1 MGNIV
6 LLDDLTINK
15 IAAGEVIERPASAV
29 KEMLENSIDAGA
41 TNIILEIKNGGIS
54 YIRITDNGKGIAND
68 DLDMAFERHATSKI
82 RSADDLIKVK
92 SMGFRGEALAS
103 ISAISKV
110 EMISKTAEEQNGYKI
125 VVEGGK
131 ILEKTETGAP
141 VGTTIIVKDLFFN
154 TPVRYK
160 FLRKDFT
167 EAGYIED
174 AVSRIALSHPE
185 VAIKLINSGRTV
197 IQTNGSGDLKNVI
210 YSIYGKDVAN
220 SIIDVNYILDDIHI
234 YGIIGK
240 PEIARSNR
248 ANQIFFINKRYVKD
262 KTLTSAVEKAYKDLI
277 PFGKF
282 AFAVLNIEMNPSKVD
297 VNVHPAKLE
306 VRFED
311 ENTIFKAVYHAIKE
325 NITKEEV
332 NTFEKEENNFLN
344 ENKEKNNTN
353 KNNSFDINKE
363 TYNTNKNN
371 SFDINKEIDNTNKNS
386 SFDIFNKN
394 KPEENKTNN
403 NEALLQSQEV
413 LKKLQEIKE
422 KILQE
427 NSEFKVNNNFINY
440 EENNAYIKNTEEESR
455 EENNNIKNTEEESRE
470 ENNNI
475 KNIEEE
481 SREENN
487 NIKNIGE
494 ESKEENN
501 AIKNIE
507 EESKEE
513 NNAIKNIEEESKEEN
528 NNIKN
533 TEEQKIEPKGGIIE
547 DIFNSRFNNN
557 LNNFNVKEVPKEEVK
572 KEENILELD
581 NNKNQEN
588 QIKLEEEST
597 NYQNT
602 SYTPEFEDMYMKMFG
617 TKPIKE
623 EIKNDEEQKSQ
634 DNMENL
640 EDIVSNPENISIFDN
655 NTEIQKIDYKFIGIV
670 FDKYAIFEIKNEIYF
685 LDIYLAQERILYE
698 SIKNNIKENNENS
711 INSQLLLIPDVITLS
726 RKEMEIVKDNS
737 DIFKKIGFIYDD
749 FGENTIKLTEV
760 PEICADLETQELF
773 LEILSKINSVAR
785 TQKEEIEQKIIQI
798 IAENVIKKYDVLK
811 EQEEIKTLMDRLLSL
826 KNPFITESGISIAM
840 KITKY
845 DIERKFARK

>member
-262 KTLTSAVEKAYKDLI
+262 KTLTSAVEKAYKDMI

-282 AFAVLNIEMNPSKVD
+282 AFVVLNIDMNPSKVD

-344 ENKEKNNTN
+344 EKKEIYNTNKSFDINKETDNTN
-353 KNNSFDINKE
+353 KNNSFDV
-363 TYNTNKNN
+363 
-371 SFDINKEIDNTNKNS
+371 
-386 SFDIFNKN
+386 FNKY

-413 LKKLQEIKE
+413 LKKLQDIKE

-427 NSEFKVNNNFINY
+427 SSDFKVNNNFINY
-440 EENNAYIKNTEEESR
+440 EENKAYIKNIGEESKEENNNIKNTGEESTEENNDIKNIEEESR
-455 EENNNIKNTEEESRE
+455 EENNDIKNTGEESRE

-481 SREENN
+481 NKKTNN
-487 NIKNIGE
+487 E
-494 ESKEENN
+494 L
-501 AIKNIE
+501 
-507 EESKEE
+507 
-513 NNAIKNIEEESKEEN
+513 
-528 NNIKN
+528 KN

-557 LNNFNVKEVPKEEVK
+557 FNNFKVKEVPKEEVK

-623 EIKNDEEQKSQ
+623 EIKNDEEQKNQ

-670 FDKYAIFEIKNEIYF
+670 FDKYAVFEIKNEIYF

>member
-141 VGTTIIVKDLFFN
+141 IGTTIIVKDLFFN

-262 KTLTSAVEKAYKDLI
+262 KTLTSAVEKAYKDMI

-282 AFAVLNIEMNPSKVD
+282 AFVVLNIDMNPSKVD

-332 NTFEKEENNFLN
+332 NIFEKAENIELN
-344 ENKEKNNTN
+344 SKETIIPQDSKSNVLFNNTESLISQNSKNNILFDNAEPAISQENKINTLFNNVKPVITEDDKN
-353 KNNSFDINKE
+353 IGNKE
-363 TYNTNKNN
+363 NVTEKQFITE
-371 SFDINKEIDNTNKNS
+371 SVRI
-386 SFDIFNKN
+386 
-394 KPEENKTNN
+394 ENKSN
-403 NEALLQSQEV
+403 NESKIIENETILRSQEV
-413 LKKLQEIKE
+413 LKKLQEMKEKMLKENELISQEIDGKPLQENQLISQEIEEKILPENQPIPQEIKE
-422 KILQE
+422 KDLLENQPISQEIKEKSLQE
-427 NSEFKVNNNFINY
+427 NQPISKEIEEKLPIEKEQVQY
-440 EENNAYIKNTEEESR
+440 ETKEELQKQTDEKS
-455 EENNNIKNTEEESRE
+455 NNISKF
-470 ENNNI
+470 ENIDN
-475 KNIEEE
+475 K
-481 SREENN
+481 ENV
-487 NIKNIGE
+487 
-494 ESKEENN
+494 
-501 AIKNIE
+501 
-507 EESKEE
+507 
-513 NNAIKNIEEESKEEN
+513 
-528 NNIKN
+528 
-533 TEEQKIEPKGGIIE
+533 GIIE
-547 DIFNSRFNNN
+547 DIFNSR
-557 LNNFNVKEVPKEEVK
+557 LD
-572 KEENILELD
+572 EEN
-581 NNKNQEN
+581 
-588 QIKLEEEST
+588 T
-597 NYQNT
+597 NYNGT
-602 SYTPEFEDMYMKMFG
+602 NYSKDFEDMYMKMFG

-623 EIKNDEEQKSQ
+623 ETQDSEMAKKQNESEELNDII
-634 DNMENL
+634 NNTEN
-640 EDIVSNPENISIFDN
+640 VSIFDGN
-655 NTEIQKIDYKFIGIV
+655 PETQKIDYKFIGIV
-670 FDKYAIFEIKNEIYF
+670 FDKYVIFEMKNEIYF
-685 LDIYLAQERILYE
+685 LDIYLAQERILYK
-698 SIKNNIKENNENS
+698 SIKDNISDKNT

-726 RKEMEIVKDNS
+726 RKEMEIVKDNT
-737 DIFKKIGFIYDD
+737 DIFKKIGFIYDE

-760 PEICADLETQELF
+760 PEICADLETQDLF
-773 LEILSKINSVAR
+773 LEILSKINSIAR
-785 TQKEEIEQKIIQI
+785 TQKTEIEEKIIQI
-798 IAENVIKKYDVLK
+798 IAENVIKNYEVLK
-811 EQEEIKTLMDRLLSL
+811 DDDEIKTLIDRILSL
-826 KNPFITESGISIAM
+826 KNPFTTESGESIAM

>member
-82 RSADDLIKVK
+82 RTADDLTKVK

-110 EMISKTAEEQNGYKI
+110 EMISKTVDEPNGYKI

-311 ENTIFKAVYHAIKE
+311 ENIIFKAVYHAIKE

-344 ENKEKNNTN
+344 ENKEK
-353 KNNSFDINKE
+353 
-363 TYNTNKNN
+363 
-371 SFDINKEIDNTNKNS
+371 
-386 SFDIFNKN
+386 
-394 KPEENKTNN
+394 
-403 NEALLQSQEV
+403 
-413 LKKLQEIKE
+413 
-422 KILQE
+422 
-427 NSEFKVNNNFINY
+427 
-440 EENNAYIKNTEEESR
+440 
-455 EENNNIKNTEEESRE
+455 
-470 ENNNI
+470 
-475 KNIEEE
+475 
-481 SREENN
+481 
-487 NIKNIGE
+487 
-494 ESKEENN
+494 
-501 AIKNIE
+501 
-507 EESKEE
+507 
-513 NNAIKNIEEESKEEN
+513 
-528 NNIKN
+528 
-533 TEEQKIEPKGGIIE
+533 
-547 DIFNSRFNNN
+547 
-557 LNNFNVKEVPKEEVK
+557 
-572 KEENILELD
+572 
-581 NNKNQEN
+581 
-588 QIKLEEEST
+588 
-597 NYQNT
+597 
-602 SYTPEFEDMYMKMFG
+602 
-617 TKPIKE
+617 
-623 EIKNDEEQKSQ
+623 
-634 DNMENL
+634 
-640 EDIVSNPENISIFDN
+640 
-655 NTEIQKIDYKFIGIV
+655 
-670 FDKYAIFEIKNEIYF
+670 
-685 LDIYLAQERILYE
+685 
-698 SIKNNIKENNENS
+698 
-711 INSQLLLIPDVITLS
+711 
-726 RKEMEIVKDNS
+726 
-737 DIFKKIGFIYDD
+737 
-749 FGENTIKLTEV
+749 
-760 PEICADLETQELF
+760 
-773 LEILSKINSVAR
+773 
-785 TQKEEIEQKIIQI
+785 IIQI
-798 IAENVIKKYDVLK
+798 KIIALI
-811 EQEEIKTLMDRLLSL
+811 
-826 KNPFITESGISIAM
+826 
-840 KITKY
+840 
-845 DIERKFARK
+845 

>member
-82 RSADDLIKVK
+82 RTADDLTKVK

-110 EMISKTAEEQNGYKI
+110 EMISKTVDEPNGYKI

-174 AVSRIALSHPE
+174 AVSRVALSHPE

-210 YSIYGKDVAN
+210 YSIYGKDIAN
-220 SIIDVNYILDDIHI
+220 SIIDVNYTLDDIHI
-234 YGIIGK
+234 FGVIGK

-311 ENTIFKAVYHAIKE
+311 ENIIFKAVYHAIKE

-371 SFDINKEIDNTNKNS
+371 SFDINKEMDNTNKNS

-427 NSEFKVNNNFINY
+427 NSDFKVDNNFINY
-440 EENNAYIKNTEEESR
+440 EENNAYIKNIGEESK
-455 EENNNIKNTEEESRE
+455 EENNA
-470 ENNNI
+470 I
-475 KNIEEE
+475 KNIE
-481 SREENN
+481 
-487 NIKNIGE
+487 E

-623 EIKNDEEQKSQ
+623 EIKNDEEQKNQ

>member
-262 KTLTSAVEKAYKDLI
+262 KTLTSAVEKAYKDMI

-282 AFAVLNIEMNPSKVD
+282 AFVVLNIDMNPSKVD

-344 ENKEKNNTN
+344 EKKEIYNTNKSFDINKETDNTN
-353 KNNSFDINKE
+353 KNNSFDV
-363 TYNTNKNN
+363 
-371 SFDINKEIDNTNKNS
+371 
-386 SFDIFNKN
+386 FNKY

-413 LKKLQEIKE
+413 LKKLQDIKE

-427 NSEFKVNNNFINY
+427 SSDFKANNNFINY
-440 EENNAYIKNTEEESR
+440 EENKAYIKNIGEESKEENNNIKNTGEESTEENNDIKNIEEESR
-455 EENNNIKNTEEESRE
+455 EENNDIKNTGEESRE

-481 SREENN
+481 NKKTNN
-487 NIKNIGE
+487 E
-494 ESKEENN
+494 L
-501 AIKNIE
+501 
-507 EESKEE
+507 
-513 NNAIKNIEEESKEEN
+513 
-528 NNIKN
+528 KN

-557 LNNFNVKEVPKEEVK
+557 FNNFKVKEVPKEEVK

-623 EIKNDEEQKSQ
+623 EIKNDEEQKNQ

-670 FDKYAIFEIKNEIYF
+670 FDKYAVFEIKNEIYF

>member
-141 VGTTIIVKDLFFN
+141 IGTTIIVKDLFFN

-262 KTLTSAVEKAYKDLI
+262 KTLTSAVEKAYKDMI

-282 AFAVLNIEMNPSKVD
+282 AFVVLNIDMNPSKVD

-332 NTFEKEENNFLN
+332 NIFEKAENIELN
-344 ENKEKNNTN
+344 SKETIIPQNSKNNILFDNAEPAISQENKINTLFNNVKPVITEDDKN
-353 KNNSFDINKE
+353 IGNKE
-363 TYNTNKNN
+363 NVTEKQFITE
-371 SFDINKEIDNTNKNS
+371 SVRI
-386 SFDIFNKN
+386 
-394 KPEENKTNN
+394 ENKSN
-403 NEALLQSQEV
+403 NESKIIENETILRSQEV
-413 LKKLQEIKE
+413 LKKLQEMKEKMLKENELISQEIDGKPLQENQLISQEIEEKILPENQPIPQEIKE
-422 KILQE
+422 KDLLENQPISQEIKEKSLQE
-427 NSEFKVNNNFINY
+427 NQPISKEIEEKLPIEKEQVQY
-440 EENNAYIKNTEEESR
+440 ETKEELQKQTDEKS
-455 EENNNIKNTEEESRE
+455 NNISKF
-470 ENNNI
+470 ENIDN
-475 KNIEEE
+475 K
-481 SREENN
+481 ENV
-487 NIKNIGE
+487 
-494 ESKEENN
+494 
-501 AIKNIE
+501 
-507 EESKEE
+507 
-513 NNAIKNIEEESKEEN
+513 
-528 NNIKN
+528 
-533 TEEQKIEPKGGIIE
+533 GIIE
-547 DIFNSRFNNN
+547 DIFNSR
-557 LNNFNVKEVPKEEVK
+557 LD
-572 KEENILELD
+572 EEN
-581 NNKNQEN
+581 
-588 QIKLEEEST
+588 T
-597 NYQNT
+597 NYNGT
-602 SYTPEFEDMYMKMFG
+602 NYSKDFEDMYMKMFG

-623 EIKNDEEQKSQ
+623 ETQDSEMAKKQNESEELNDII
-634 DNMENL
+634 NNTEN
-640 EDIVSNPENISIFDN
+640 VSIFDGN
-655 NTEIQKIDYKFIGIV
+655 PETQKIDYKFIGIV
-670 FDKYAIFEIKNEIYF
+670 FDKYVIFEMKNEIYF
-685 LDIYLAQERILYE
+685 LDIYLAQERILYK
-698 SIKNNIKENNENS
+698 SIKDNISDKNT

-726 RKEMEIVKDNS
+726 RKEMEIVKDNT
-737 DIFKKIGFIYDD
+737 DIFKKIGFIYDE

-760 PEICADLETQELF
+760 PEICADLETQDLF
-773 LEILSKINSVAR
+773 LEILSKINSIAR
-785 TQKEEIEQKIIQI
+785 TQKTEIEEKIIQI
-798 IAENVIKKYDVLK
+798 IAENVIKNYEVLK
-811 EQEEIKTLMDRLLSL
+811 DDDEIKTLIDRILSL
-826 KNPFITESGISIAM
+826 KNPFTTENGESIAM

>member
-82 RSADDLIKVK
+82 RTADDLTKVK

-110 EMISKTAEEQNGYKI
+110 EMISKTVDEPNGYKI

-174 AVSRIALSHPE
+174 AVSRVALSHPE

-210 YSIYGKDVAN
+210 YSIYGKDIAN
-220 SIIDVNYILDDIHI
+220 SIIDVNYTLDDIHI
-234 YGIIGK
+234 FGVIGK

-311 ENTIFKAVYHAIKE
+311 ENIIFKAVYHAIKE

-363 TYNTNKNN
+363 TDNTNKNN

-455 EENNNIKNTEEESRE
+455 EENNNIKNTED
-470 ENNNI
+470 ENKKINN
-475 KNIEEE
+475 EL
-481 SREENN
+481 
-487 NIKNIGE
+487 
-494 ESKEENN
+494 
-501 AIKNIE
+501 
-507 EESKEE
+507 
-513 NNAIKNIEEESKEEN
+513 
-528 NNIKN
+528 KN

-557 LNNFNVKEVPKEEVK
+557 LNNFNVKEVPKKKKK

-623 EIKNDEEQKSQ
+623 EIKNDEEQKNQ

-640 EDIVSNPENISIFDN
+640 EDVVSNPENISIFDN

-811 EQEEIKTLMDRLLSL
+811 EQEERKTLMDRLLSL
-826 KNPFITESGISIAM
+826 KNPFVTESGISIAM

>member
-262 KTLTSAVEKAYKDLI
+262 KTLTSAVEKAYKDMI

-282 AFAVLNIEMNPSKVD
+282 AFVVLNIDMNPSKVD

-363 TYNTNKNN
+363 TNNTNKNN
-371 SFDINKEIDNTNKNS
+371 SFDV
-386 SFDIFNKN
+386 FNKY

-413 LKKLQEIKE
+413 LKKLQDIKE

-427 NSEFKVNNNFINY
+427 SSDFKANNNFINY
-440 EENNAYIKNTEEESR
+440 EENKVYIKNIGEESKEENNNIKNTGEESTEENNDIKNIEEESR
-455 EENNNIKNTEEESRE
+455 EENNDIKNTGEESRE

-481 SREENN
+481 NKKTNN
-487 NIKNIGE
+487 E
-494 ESKEENN
+494 L
-501 AIKNIE
+501 
-507 EESKEE
+507 
-513 NNAIKNIEEESKEEN
+513 
-528 NNIKN
+528 KN

-557 LNNFNVKEVPKEEVK
+557 FNNFKVKEVPKEEGK

-581 NNKNQEN
+581 NNKKQEN

-623 EIKNDEEQKSQ
+623 EIKNDEEQKNQ
-634 DNMENL
+634 DNIENL

-773 LEILSKINSVAR
+773 LEILSKINYVAR

>member
-82 RSADDLIKVK
+82 RTADDLTKVK

-110 EMISKTAEEQNGYKI
+110 EMISKTVDEPNGYKI

-174 AVSRIALSHPE
+174 AVSRVALSHPE

-210 YSIYGKDVAN
+210 YSIYGKDIAN
-220 SIIDVNYILDDIHI
+220 SIIDVNYTLDDIHI
-234 YGIIGK
+234 FGVIGK

-311 ENTIFKAVYHAIKE
+311 ENIIFKAVYHAIKE

-440 EENNAYIKNTEEESR
+440 EENNAYIKN
-455 EENNNIKNTEEESRE
+455 
-470 ENNNI
+470 
-475 KNIEEE
+475 
-481 SREENN
+481 
-487 NIKNIGE
+487 IG
-494 ESKEENN
+494 
-501 AIKNIE
+501 

-623 EIKNDEEQKSQ
+623 EIKNDEEQKNQ

-640 EDIVSNPENISIFDN
+640 EDVVSNPENISIFDN

>member
-110 EMISKTAEEQNGYKI
+110 EMISKTVEEQNGYKI

-174 AVSRIALSHPE
+174 AVSRVALSHPE

-234 YGIIGK
+234 YGVIGK

-262 KTLTSAVEKAYKDLI
+262 KTLTSAVEKADKDMI

-282 AFAVLNIEMNPSKVD
+282 AFAVLNIDMNPSKVD

-332 NTFEKEENNFLN
+332 NVFEKAENIELN
-344 ENKEKNNTN
+344 SKETIIPQDSKSNVLFNNTESLISQNSKNNITEKQFITESVRIENK
-353 KNNSFDINKE
+353 S
-363 TYNTNKNN
+363 
-371 SFDINKEIDNTNKNS
+371 
-386 SFDIFNKN
+386 
-394 KPEENKTNN
+394 N
-403 NEALLQSQEV
+403 NESKIIENETILRSQEV
-413 LKKLQEIKE
+413 LKKLQEMKE
-422 KILQE
+422 KMLKENELISQEIDGKPLQE
-427 NSEFKVNNNFINY
+427 NQPISKELEEKLPIEKEQVQY
-440 EENNAYIKNTEEESR
+440 ETKEELQKQTDEKS
-455 EENNNIKNTEEESRE
+455 NNISKF
-470 ENNNI
+470 ENIDN
-475 KNIEEE
+475 K
-481 SREENN
+481 ENV
-487 NIKNIGE
+487 
-494 ESKEENN
+494 
-501 AIKNIE
+501 
-507 EESKEE
+507 
-513 NNAIKNIEEESKEEN
+513 
-528 NNIKN
+528 
-533 TEEQKIEPKGGIIE
+533 GIIE
-547 DIFNSRFNNN
+547 DIFNSR
-557 LNNFNVKEVPKEEVK
+557 
-572 KEENILELD
+572 LD
-581 NNKNQEN
+581 
-588 QIKLEEEST
+588 EEST
-597 NYQNT
+597 NYNGT
-602 SYTPEFEDMYMKMFG
+602 NYSKDFEDMYMKMFG

-623 EIKNDEEQKSQ
+623 ETQDSEMAKKQNESEELNDII
-634 DNMENL
+634 NNIEN
-640 EDIVSNPENISIFDN
+640 VSIFDGN
-655 NTEIQKIDYKFIGIV
+655 PETQKIDYKFIGIV
-670 FDKYAIFEIKNEIYF
+670 FDKYVIFEMKNEIYF
-685 LDIYLAQERILYE
+685 LDIYLAQERILYK
-698 SIKNNIKENNENS
+698 SIKDNISDKNT

-726 RKEMEIVKDNS
+726 RKEMEIVKDNT
-737 DIFKKIGFIYDD
+737 DIFKKIGFIYDE

-760 PEICADLETQELF
+760 PEICADLETQDLF
-773 LEILSKINSVAR
+773 LEILSKINSIAR
-785 TQKEEIEQKIIQI
+785 TQKTEIEKKIIQI
-798 IAENVIKKYDVLK
+798 IAENVIKNYEVLK
-811 EQEEIKTLMDRLLSL
+811 DDEEIKTLIDRILSL
-826 KNPFITESGISIAM
+826 KNPFTTESGVSIAM

>member
-82 RSADDLIKVK
+82 RTADDLTKVK

-110 EMISKTAEEQNGYKI
+110 EMISKTVDEPNGYKI

-174 AVSRIALSHPE
+174 AVSRVALSHPE

-210 YSIYGKDVAN
+210 YSIYGKDIAN
-220 SIIDVNYILDDIHI
+220 SIIDVNYTLDDIHI
-234 YGIIGK
+234 FGVIGK

-311 ENTIFKAVYHAIKE
+311 ENIIFKAVYHAIKE

-475 KNIEEE
+475 KNTEEE

-487 NIKNIGE
+487 NIKNTE
-494 ESKEENN
+494 DENKK
-501 AIKNIE
+501 I
-507 EESKEE
+507 
-513 NNAIKNIEEESKEEN
+513 NNEL
-528 NNIKN
+528 KN

-623 EIKNDEEQKSQ
+623 EIKNDEEQKNQ

-640 EDIVSNPENISIFDN
+640 EDVVSNPENISIFDN

-698 SIKNNIKENNENS
+698 SIKNNLKENNENS

-826 KNPFITESGISIAM
+826 KNPFVTESGISIAM

>member
-82 RSADDLIKVK
+82 RTADDLTKVK

-110 EMISKTAEEQNGYKI
+110 EMISKTVDEPNGYKI

-174 AVSRIALSHPE
+174 AVSRVALSHPE

-210 YSIYGKDVAN
+210 YSIYGKDIAN
-220 SIIDVNYILDDIHI
+220 SIIDVNYTLDDIHI
-234 YGIIGK
+234 FGVIGK

-363 TYNTNKNN
+363 TDNTNKNN

-394 KPEENKTNN
+394 KPKENKTNN

-427 NSEFKVNNNFINY
+427 SSDFKVDNNFINY
-440 EENNAYIKNTEEESR
+440 EENNAYIKN
-455 EENNNIKNTEEESRE
+455 
-470 ENNNI
+470 
-475 KNIEEE
+475 
-481 SREENN
+481 
-487 NIKNIGE
+487 IG
-494 ESKEENN
+494 
-501 AIKNIE
+501 

-533 TEEQKIEPKGGIIE
+533 TEEQKIEHKGGIIE

-572 KEENILELD
+572 KEEDILEID
-581 NNKNQEN
+581 NNKN

-623 EIKNDEEQKSQ
+623 EIKNDEEQKNQ

-640 EDIVSNPENISIFDN
+640 EDVVSNPENISIFDN

>member
-1 MGNIV
+1 M
-6 LLDDLTINK
+6 
-15 IAAGEVIERPASAV
+15 
-29 KEMLENSIDAGA
+29 ENSIDAGA

-82 RSADDLIKVK
+82 RTADDLTKVK

-110 EMISKTAEEQNGYKI
+110 EMISKTVDEPNGYKI

-174 AVSRIALSHPE
+174 AVSRVALSHPE

-210 YSIYGKDVAN
+210 YSIYGKDIAN
-220 SIIDVNYILDDIHI
+220 SIIDVNYTLDDIHI
-234 YGIIGK
+234 FGVIGK

-363 TYNTNKNN
+363 TDNTNKNN

-394 KPEENKTNN
+394 KPKENKTNN

-427 NSEFKVNNNFINY
+427 SSDFKVDNNFINY
-440 EENNAYIKNTEEESR
+440 EENNAY
-455 EENNNIKNTEEESRE
+455 
-470 ENNNI
+470 
-475 KNIEEE
+475 
-481 SREENN
+481 
-487 NIKNIGE
+487 
-494 ESKEENN
+494 
-501 AIKNIE
+501 IKNIE

-513 NNAIKNIEEESKEEN
+513 NNAIKNIEEESREEN
-528 NNIKN
+528 NNIKNTEDENKKINNELKN

-572 KEENILELD
+572 KEEDILEID
-581 NNKNQEN
+581 NNKN

-623 EIKNDEEQKSQ
+623 EIKNDEEQKNQ

-640 EDIVSNPENISIFDN
+640 EDVVSNPENISIFDN

>member
-82 RSADDLIKVK
+82 RTADDLTKVK

-110 EMISKTAEEQNGYKI
+110 EMISKTVDEPNGYKI

-174 AVSRIALSHPE
+174 AVSRVALSHPE

-210 YSIYGKDVAN
+210 YSIYGKDIAN
-220 SIIDVNYILDDIHI
+220 SIIDVNYTLDDIHI
-234 YGIIGK
+234 FGVIGK

-363 TYNTNKNN
+363 TDNTNKNN

-475 KNIEEE
+475 KNTED
-481 SREENN
+481 ENKKIN
-487 NIKNIGE
+487 NE
-494 ESKEENN
+494 L
-501 AIKNIE
+501 
-507 EESKEE
+507 
-513 NNAIKNIEEESKEEN
+513 
-528 NNIKN
+528 KN

-623 EIKNDEEQKSQ
+623 EIKNDEEQKNQ

-640 EDIVSNPENISIFDN
+640 EDVVSNPENISIFDN

>member
-110 EMISKTAEEQNGYKI
+110 EMISKTVEEQNGYKI

-174 AVSRIALSHPE
+174 AVSRVALSHPE

-234 YGIIGK
+234 YGVIGK

-262 KTLTSAVEKAYKDLI
+262 KTLTSAVEKAYKDMI

-282 AFAVLNIEMNPSKVD
+282 AFAVLNIDMNPSKVD

-332 NTFEKEENNFLN
+332 NVFEKAENIELN
-344 ENKEKNNTN
+344 SKETIIPQDSKSNVLFNNTESLISQNSKNNITEKQFITESVRIENK
-353 KNNSFDINKE
+353 S
-363 TYNTNKNN
+363 
-371 SFDINKEIDNTNKNS
+371 
-386 SFDIFNKN
+386 
-394 KPEENKTNN
+394 N
-403 NEALLQSQEV
+403 NESKIIENETILRSQEV
-413 LKKLQEIKE
+413 LKKLQEMKE
-422 KILQE
+422 KMLKENELISQEIDGKPLQE
-427 NSEFKVNNNFINY
+427 NQPISKELEEKLPIEKEQVQY
-440 EENNAYIKNTEEESR
+440 ETKEELQKQTDEKS
-455 EENNNIKNTEEESRE
+455 NNISKF
-470 ENNNI
+470 ENIDN
-475 KNIEEE
+475 K
-481 SREENN
+481 ENV
-487 NIKNIGE
+487 
-494 ESKEENN
+494 
-501 AIKNIE
+501 
-507 EESKEE
+507 
-513 NNAIKNIEEESKEEN
+513 
-528 NNIKN
+528 
-533 TEEQKIEPKGGIIE
+533 GIIE
-547 DIFNSRFNNN
+547 DIFNSR
-557 LNNFNVKEVPKEEVK
+557 
-572 KEENILELD
+572 LD
-581 NNKNQEN
+581 
-588 QIKLEEEST
+588 EEST
-597 NYQNT
+597 NYNGT
-602 SYTPEFEDMYMKMFG
+602 NYSKDFEDMYMKMFG

-623 EIKNDEEQKSQ
+623 ETQDSEMAKKQNESEELNDII
-634 DNMENL
+634 NNIEN
-640 EDIVSNPENISIFDN
+640 VSIFDGN
-655 NTEIQKIDYKFIGIV
+655 PETQKIDYKFIGIV
-670 FDKYAIFEIKNEIYF
+670 FDKYVIFEMKNEIYF
-685 LDIYLAQERILYE
+685 LDIYLAQERILYK
-698 SIKNNIKENNENS
+698 SIKDNISDKNT

-726 RKEMEIVKDNS
+726 RKEMEIVKDNT
-737 DIFKKIGFIYDD
+737 DIFKKIGFIYDE

-760 PEICADLETQELF
+760 PEICADLETQDLF
-773 LEILSKINSVAR
+773 LEILSKINSIAR
-785 TQKEEIEQKIIQI
+785 TQKTEIEKKIIQI
-798 IAENVIKKYDVLK
+798 IAENVIKNYEVLK
-811 EQEEIKTLMDRLLSL
+811 DDEEIKTLIDRILSL
-826 KNPFITESGISIAM
+826 KNPFTTESGVSIAM

>member
-82 RSADDLIKVK
+82 RTADDLTKVK

-110 EMISKTAEEQNGYKI
+110 EMISKTVDEPNGYKI

-174 AVSRIALSHPE
+174 AVSRVALSHPE

-210 YSIYGKDVAN
+210 YSIYGKDIAN
-220 SIIDVNYILDDIHI
+220 SIIDVNYTLDDIHI
-234 YGIIGK
+234 FGVIGK

-311 ENTIFKAVYHAIKE
+311 ENIIFKAVYHAIKE

-475 KNIEEE
+475 KNTED
-481 SREENN
+481 ENKKIN
-487 NIKNIGE
+487 NE
-494 ESKEENN
+494 L
-501 AIKNIE
+501 
-507 EESKEE
+507 
-513 NNAIKNIEEESKEEN
+513 
-528 NNIKN
+528 KN

-623 EIKNDEEQKSQ
+623 EIKNDEEQKNQ

-640 EDIVSNPENISIFDN
+640 EDVVSNPENISIFDN

>member
-82 RSADDLIKVK
+82 RTADDLTKVK

-110 EMISKTAEEQNGYKI
+110 EMISKTVDEPNGYKI

-174 AVSRIALSHPE
+174 AVSRVALSHPE

-210 YSIYGKDVAN
+210 YSIYGKDIAN
-220 SIIDVNYILDDIHI
+220 SIIDVNYTLDDIHI
-234 YGIIGK
+234 FGVIGK

-282 AFAVLNIEMNPSKVD
+282 AFVVLNIDMNPSKVD

-311 ENTIFKAVYHAIKE
+311 ENIIFKAVYHAIKE

-353 KNNSFDINKE
+353 NSFDINKE
-363 TYNTNKNN
+363 TYNTNKNS
-371 SFDINKEIDNTNKNS
+371 SFDINKETYNTNKNS

-413 LKKLQEIKE
+413 LKKLQDIKE

-427 NSEFKVNNNFINY
+427 NSDFKVNNNFINY
-440 EENNAYIKNTEEESR
+440 EENNSDIKNT
-455 EENNNIKNTEEESRE
+455 
-470 ENNNI
+470 
-475 KNIEEE
+475 EEE

-501 AIKNIE
+501 NIKNIGEESREENKNIKNIE
-507 EESKEE
+507 EENKKT
-513 NNAIKNIEEESKEEN
+513 NNEL
-528 NNIKN
+528 KN

-572 KEENILELD
+572 KEEDILEID
-581 NNKNQEN
+581 NNKN

-623 EIKNDEEQKSQ
+623 EIKNDEEQKNQ

-640 EDIVSNPENISIFDN
+640 EDVVSNPENISIFDN

>member
-82 RSADDLIKVK
+82 RTADDLTKVK

-110 EMISKTAEEQNGYKI
+110 EMISKTVDEPNGYKI

-174 AVSRIALSHPE
+174 AVSRVALSHPE

-210 YSIYGKDVAN
+210 YSIYGKDIAN
-220 SIIDVNYILDDIHI
+220 SIIDVNYTLDDIHI
-234 YGIIGK
+234 FGVIGK

-363 TYNTNKNN
+363 TDNTNKNN

-394 KPEENKTNN
+394 KPKENKTNN

-623 EIKNDEEQKSQ
+623 EIKNDEEQKNQ

>member
-82 RSADDLIKVK
+82 RTADDLTKVK

-110 EMISKTAEEQNGYKI
+110 EMISKTVDEPNGYKI

-174 AVSRIALSHPE
+174 AVSRVALSHPE

-210 YSIYGKDVAN
+210 YSIYGKDIAN
-220 SIIDVNYILDDIHI
+220 SIIDVNYTLDDIHI
-234 YGIIGK
+234 FGVIGK

-311 ENTIFKAVYHAIKE
+311 ENIIFKAVYHAIKE

-475 KNIEEE
+475 KNTEEE

-487 NIKNIGE
+487 NIKNTE
-494 ESKEENN
+494 DENKK
-501 AIKNIE
+501 I
-507 EESKEE
+507 
-513 NNAIKNIEEESKEEN
+513 NNEL
-528 NNIKN
+528 KN

-623 EIKNDEEQKSQ
+623 EIKNDEEQKNQ

-640 EDIVSNPENISIFDN
+640 EDVVSNPENISIFDN

-826 KNPFITESGISIAM
+826 KNPFVTESGISIAM

>member
-82 RSADDLIKVK
+82 RTADDLTKVK

-110 EMISKTAEEQNGYKI
+110 EMISKTVDEPNGYKI

-174 AVSRIALSHPE
+174 AVSRVALSHPE

-210 YSIYGKDVAN
+210 YSIYGKDIAN
-220 SIIDVNYILDDIHI
+220 SIIDVNYTLDDIHI
-234 YGIIGK
+234 FGVIGK

-311 ENTIFKAVYHAIKE
+311 ENIIFKAVYHAIKE

-427 NSEFKVNNNFINY
+427 NSDFKVDNNFINY
-440 EENNAYIKNTEEESR
+440 EENNAYIKNIGEESK
-455 EENNNIKNTEEESRE
+455 EENNA
-470 ENNNI
+470 I
-475 KNIEEE
+475 KNIE
-481 SREENN
+481 
-487 NIKNIGE
+487 E

-623 EIKNDEEQKSQ
+623 EIKNDEEQKNQ

-640 EDIVSNPENISIFDN
+640 EDVVSNPENISIFDN

>member
-82 RSADDLIKVK
+82 RTADDLTKVK

-110 EMISKTAEEQNGYKI
+110 EMISKTVDEPNGYKI

-174 AVSRIALSHPE
+174 AVSRVALSHPE

-210 YSIYGKDVAN
+210 YSIYGKDIAN
-220 SIIDVNYILDDIHI
+220 SIIDVNYTLDDIHI
-234 YGIIGK
+234 FGVIGK

-311 ENTIFKAVYHAIKE
+311 ENIIFKAVYHAIKE

-403 NEALLQSQEV
+403 NEALLQSPEV

-427 NSEFKVNNNFINY
+427 SSDFKVDNNFINY
-440 EENNAYIKNTEEESR
+440 EENNAYIKNIGEESK
-455 EENNNIKNTEEESRE
+455 EENNA
-470 ENNNI
+470 I
-475 KNIEEE
+475 KNIE
-481 SREENN
+481 
-487 NIKNIGE
+487 E

-533 TEEQKIEPKGGIIE
+533 TEEQKIEHKGGIIE

-572 KEENILELD
+572 KEEDILEID
-581 NNKNQEN
+581 NNKN

-623 EIKNDEEQKSQ
+623 EIKNDEEQKNQ

-640 EDIVSNPENISIFDN
+640 EDVVSNPENISIFDN

>member
-103 ISAISKV
+103 IAAISKV

-174 AVSRIALSHPE
+174 AVSRVALSHPE

-234 YGIIGK
+234 YGVIGK

-262 KTLTSAVEKAYKDLI
+262 KTLTSAVEKAYKDMI

-282 AFAVLNIEMNPSKVD
+282 AFVVLNIDMNPSKVD

-363 TYNTNKNN
+363 T
-371 SFDINKEIDNTNKNS
+371 DNTNKNS
-386 SFDIFNKN
+386 SFDVFNKY

-413 LKKLQEIKE
+413 LKKLQDIKE

-427 NSEFKVNNNFINY
+427 SSDFKVNNNFINY
-440 EENNAYIKNTEEESR
+440 EENKAYIKNIGEES
-455 EENNNIKNTEEESRE
+455 K
-470 ENNNI
+470 
-475 KNIEEE
+475 
-481 SREENN
+481 EENN

-501 AIKNIE
+501 DIKNIE

-513 NNAIKNIEEESKEEN
+513 NNDIKNTGEESTEENNDIKNIGEESREENKNIKNIEEKNKKTN
-528 NNIKN
+528 NELKN

-557 LNNFNVKEVPKEEVK
+557 LNNFKVKKVPKEEVK

-597 NYQNT
+597 NYQNK

-623 EIKNDEEQKSQ
+623 EIKNDEEQKNQ
-634 DNMENL
+634 DNIENL

-670 FDKYAIFEIKNEIYF
+670 FDKYAVFEIKNEIYF

>member
-82 RSADDLIKVK
+82 RTADDLTKVK

-110 EMISKTAEEQNGYKI
+110 EMISKTVDEPNGYKI

-174 AVSRIALSHPE
+174 AVSRVALSHPE

-210 YSIYGKDVAN
+210 YSIYGKDIAN
-220 SIIDVNYILDDIHI
+220 SIIDVNYTLDDIHI
-234 YGIIGK
+234 FGVIGK

-311 ENTIFKAVYHAIKE
+311 ENIIFKAVYHAIKE

-427 NSEFKVNNNFINY
+427 SSDFKVDNNFINY

-475 KNIEEE
+475 KNTED
-481 SREENN
+481 ENKKIN
-487 NIKNIGE
+487 NE
-494 ESKEENN
+494 L
-501 AIKNIE
+501 
-507 EESKEE
+507 
-513 NNAIKNIEEESKEEN
+513 
-528 NNIKN
+528 KN

-602 SYTPEFEDMYMKMFG
+602 NYTPEFEDMYMKMFG

-623 EIKNDEEQKSQ
+623 EIKNDEEQKNQ

-640 EDIVSNPENISIFDN
+640 EDVVSNPENISIFDN

>member
-82 RSADDLIKVK
+82 RTADDLTKVK

-110 EMISKTAEEQNGYKI
+110 EMISKTVDEPNGYKI

-174 AVSRIALSHPE
+174 AVSRVALSHPE

-210 YSIYGKDVAN
+210 YSIYGKDIAN
-220 SIIDVNYILDDIHI
+220 SIIDVNYTLDDIHI
-234 YGIIGK
+234 FGVIGK

-311 ENTIFKAVYHAIKE
+311 ENIIFKAVYHAIKE

-363 TYNTNKNN
+363 TDNTNKNN

-475 KNIEEE
+475 KNTEEE

-487 NIKNIGE
+487 NIKNTE
-494 ESKEENN
+494 DENKK
-501 AIKNIE
+501 I
-507 EESKEE
+507 
-513 NNAIKNIEEESKEEN
+513 NNEL
-528 NNIKN
+528 KN

>member
-82 RSADDLIKVK
+82 RTADDLTKVK

-110 EMISKTAEEQNGYKI
+110 EMISKTVDEPNGYKI

-174 AVSRIALSHPE
+174 AVSRVALSHPE

-210 YSIYGKDVAN
+210 YSIYGKDIAN
-220 SIIDVNYILDDIHI
+220 SIIDVNYTLDDIHI
-234 YGIIGK
+234 FGVIGK

-311 ENTIFKAVYHAIKE
+311 ENIIFKAVYHAIKE

-475 KNIEEE
+475 KNTED
-481 SREENN
+481 ENKKIN
-487 NIKNIGE
+487 NE
-494 ESKEENN
+494 L
-501 AIKNIE
+501 
-507 EESKEE
+507 
-513 NNAIKNIEEESKEEN
+513 
-528 NNIKN
+528 KN

-623 EIKNDEEQKSQ
+623 EIKNDEEQKNQ

-640 EDIVSNPENISIFDN
+640 EDVVSNPENISIFDN
-655 NTEIQKIDYKFIGIV
+655 NTEIQKIDYKFI
-670 FDKYAIFEIKNEIYF
+670 EIGR
-685 LDIYLAQERILYE
+685 AH
-698 SIKNNIKENNENS
+698 
-711 INSQLLLIPDVITLS
+711 V
-726 RKEMEIVKDNS
+726 
-737 DIFKKIGFIYDD
+737 
-749 FGENTIKLTEV
+749 
-760 PEICADLETQELF
+760 
-773 LEILSKINSVAR
+773 
-785 TQKEEIEQKIIQI
+785 
-798 IAENVIKKYDVLK
+798 
-811 EQEEIKTLMDRLLSL
+811 
-826 KNPFITESGISIAM
+826 
-840 KITKY
+840 
-845 DIERKFARK
+845 

>member
-82 RSADDLIKVK
+82 RTADDLTKVK

-110 EMISKTAEEQNGYKI
+110 EMISKTVDEPNGYKI

-174 AVSRIALSHPE
+174 AVSRVALSHPE

-210 YSIYGKDVAN
+210 YSIYGKDIAN
-220 SIIDVNYILDDIHI
+220 SIIDVNYTLDDIHI
-234 YGIIGK
+234 FGVIGK

-311 ENTIFKAVYHAIKE
+311 ENIIFKAVYHAIKE

-475 KNIEEE
+475 KNTEEE

-487 NIKNIGE
+487 NIKNTE
-494 ESKEENN
+494 DENKK
-501 AIKNIE
+501 I
-507 EESKEE
+507 
-513 NNAIKNIEEESKEEN
+513 NNEL
-528 NNIKN
+528 KN

-557 LNNFNVKEVPKEEVK
+557 LNKFNVKEVPKEEVK

-623 EIKNDEEQKSQ
+623 EIKNDEEQKNQ

-640 EDIVSNPENISIFDN
+640 EDVVSNPENISIFDN

>member
-110 EMISKTAEEQNGYKI
+110 EMISKTVKEQNGYKI
-125 VVEGGK
+125 VVEGK
-131 ILEKTETGAP
+131 NILEKTETGAP

-174 AVSRIALSHPE
+174 AVSRVALSHPE

-234 YGIIGK
+234 YGVIGK

-262 KTLTSAVEKAYKDLI
+262 KTLTSAVEKAYKDMI

-282 AFAVLNIEMNPSKVD
+282 AFAVLNIDMNPSKVD

-332 NTFEKEENNFLN
+332 NVFEKAENIELN
-344 ENKEKNNTN
+344 SKETIIPQDSKSNVLFNNTESLISQNSKNNITEKQFITESVRIENK
-353 KNNSFDINKE
+353 S
-363 TYNTNKNN
+363 
-371 SFDINKEIDNTNKNS
+371 
-386 SFDIFNKN
+386 
-394 KPEENKTNN
+394 N
-403 NEALLQSQEV
+403 NESKIIENETILRSQEV
-413 LKKLQEIKE
+413 LKKLQEMKE
-422 KILQE
+422 KMLKENELISQEIDGKPLQE
-427 NSEFKVNNNFINY
+427 NQPISKELEEKLPIEKEQVQY
-440 EENNAYIKNTEEESR
+440 ETKEELQKQTDEKS
-455 EENNNIKNTEEESRE
+455 NNISKF
-470 ENNNI
+470 ENIDN
-475 KNIEEE
+475 K
-481 SREENN
+481 ENV
-487 NIKNIGE
+487 
-494 ESKEENN
+494 
-501 AIKNIE
+501 
-507 EESKEE
+507 
-513 NNAIKNIEEESKEEN
+513 
-528 NNIKN
+528 
-533 TEEQKIEPKGGIIE
+533 GIIE
-547 DIFNSRFNNN
+547 DIFNSR
-557 LNNFNVKEVPKEEVK
+557 
-572 KEENILELD
+572 LD
-581 NNKNQEN
+581 
-588 QIKLEEEST
+588 EEST
-597 NYQNT
+597 NYNGT
-602 SYTPEFEDMYMKMFG
+602 NYSKDFEDMYMKMFG

-623 EIKNDEEQKSQ
+623 ETQDSEMAKKQNESEELNDII
-634 DNMENL
+634 NNIEN
-640 EDIVSNPENISIFDN
+640 VSIFDGN
-655 NTEIQKIDYKFIGIV
+655 PETQKIDYKFIGIV
-670 FDKYAIFEIKNEIYF
+670 FDKYVIFEMKNEIYF
-685 LDIYLAQERILYE
+685 LDIYLAQERILYK
-698 SIKNNIKENNENS
+698 SIKDNISDKNT

-726 RKEMEIVKDNS
+726 RKEMEIVKDNT
-737 DIFKKIGFIYDD
+737 DIFKKIGFIYDE

-760 PEICADLETQELF
+760 PEICADLETQDLF
-773 LEILSKINSVAR
+773 LEILSKINSIAR
-785 TQKEEIEQKIIQI
+785 TQKTEIEKKIIQI
-798 IAENVIKKYDVLK
+798 IAENVIKNYEVLK
-811 EQEEIKTLMDRLLSL
+811 DDEEIKTLIDRILSL
-826 KNPFITESGISIAM
+826 KNPFTTESGVSIAM

>member
-82 RSADDLIKVK
+82 RTADDLTKVK

-110 EMISKTAEEQNGYKI
+110 EMISKTVDEPNGYKI

-174 AVSRIALSHPE
+174 AVSRVALSHPE

-210 YSIYGKDVAN
+210 YSIYGKDIAN
-220 SIIDVNYILDDIHI
+220 SIIDVNYTLDDIHI
-234 YGIIGK
+234 FGVIGK

-311 ENTIFKAVYHAIKE
+311 ENIIFKAVYHAIKE

-475 KNIEEE
+475 KNTED
-481 SREENN
+481 ENKKIN
-487 NIKNIGE
+487 NE
-494 ESKEENN
+494 L
-501 AIKNIE
+501 
-507 EESKEE
+507 
-513 NNAIKNIEEESKEEN
+513 
-528 NNIKN
+528 KN

-557 LNNFNVKEVPKEEVK
+557 LNKFNVKEVPKEEVK

-623 EIKNDEEQKSQ
+623 EIKNDEEQKNQ

-640 EDIVSNPENISIFDN
+640 EDVVSNPENISIFDN

>member
-82 RSADDLIKVK
+82 RSAEDLIKVK

-103 ISAISKV
+103 IAAISKV

-174 AVSRIALSHPE
+174 AVSRVALSHPE

-234 YGIIGK
+234 YGVIGK

-262 KTLTSAVEKAYKDLI
+262 KTLTSAVEKAYKDMI

-282 AFAVLNIEMNPSKVD
+282 AFVVLNIDMNPSKVD

-332 NTFEKEENNFLN
+332 NVFEKAENIELN
-344 ENKEKNNTN
+344 SKETIMPQDSKSNILFNNAELAISQENKINTLFNNAEPAISQENKINTLFNNVKPVITEDDKNIENKENITEKQFITESV
-353 KNNSFDINKE
+353 KI
-363 TYNTNKNN
+363 
-371 SFDINKEIDNTNKNS
+371 
-386 SFDIFNKN
+386 
-394 KPEENKTNN
+394 ENKSN
-403 NEALLQSQEV
+403 NESKIIENETILRSQEV
-413 LKKLQEIKE
+413 LKKLQKMKE
-422 KILQE
+422 KMLKENELISQEIDGKPLQE
-427 NSEFKVNNNFINY
+427 NQPISKEI
-440 EENNAYIKNTEEESR
+440 EEKLPIENEQVQKEELHKQTDGKS
-455 EENNNIKNTEEESRE
+455 NNISKF
-470 ENNNI
+470 ENIDN
-475 KNIEEE
+475 K
-481 SREENN
+481 ENV
-487 NIKNIGE
+487 
-494 ESKEENN
+494 
-501 AIKNIE
+501 
-507 EESKEE
+507 
-513 NNAIKNIEEESKEEN
+513 
-528 NNIKN
+528 
-533 TEEQKIEPKGGIIE
+533 GIIE
-547 DIFNSRFNNN
+547 DIFNSR
-557 LNNFNVKEVPKEEVK
+557 
-572 KEENILELD
+572 LD
-581 NNKNQEN
+581 
-588 QIKLEEEST
+588 EEST
-597 NYQNT
+597 NYNGT
-602 SYTPEFEDMYMKMFG
+602 NYSKDFEDMYMKMFG

-623 EIKNDEEQKSQ
+623 ETQDSEMAKKQNESEELNDII
-634 DNMENL
+634 NNIEN
-640 EDIVSNPENISIFDN
+640 VSIFDGN
-655 NTEIQKIDYKFIGIV
+655 PETQKIDYKFIGIV
-670 FDKYAIFEIKNEIYF
+670 FDKYVIFEMKNEIYF
-685 LDIYLAQERILYE
+685 LDIYLAQERILYK
-698 SIKNNIKENNENS
+698 SIKDNISDKNT

-726 RKEMEIVKDNS
+726 RKEMEIVKDNT
-737 DIFKKIGFIYDD
+737 DIFKKIGFIYDE

-760 PEICADLETQELF
+760 PEICADLETQDLF
-773 LEILSKINSVAR
+773 LEILSKINSIAR
-785 TQKEEIEQKIIQI
+785 TQKTEIEEKIIQI
-798 IAENVIKKYDVLK
+798 IAENVIKNYEVLK
-811 EQEEIKTLMDRLLSL
+811 DDDEIKTLIDRILSL
-826 KNPFITESGISIAM
+826 KNPFTTESGESIAM

>member
-82 RSADDLIKVK
+82 RTADDLTKVK

-110 EMISKTAEEQNGYKI
+110 EMISKTVDEPNGYKI

-174 AVSRIALSHPE
+174 AVSRVALSHPE

-210 YSIYGKDVAN
+210 YSIYGKDIAN
-220 SIIDVNYILDDIHI
+220 SIIDVNYTLDDIHI
-234 YGIIGK
+234 FGVIGK

-311 ENTIFKAVYHAIKE
+311 ENIIFKAVYHAIKE

-475 KNIEEE
+475 KNTEEE

-487 NIKNIGE
+487 NIKNTE
-494 ESKEENN
+494 DENKK
-501 AIKNIE
+501 I
-507 EESKEE
+507 
-513 NNAIKNIEEESKEEN
+513 NNEL
-528 NNIKN
+528 KN

-623 EIKNDEEQKSQ
+623 EIKNDEEQKNQ

-640 EDIVSNPENISIFDN
+640 EDVVSNPENISIFDN